1 MSSEPTPNPVLLR
14 RLALARAVLALIDM
28 ADDRDALLAILNAD
42 QEAQQAG
49 GLTQEQ
55 VAEQNAILE
64 AKPFSPA
71 EAAQGISRII
81 AANHGGGSMVSVA
94 VAASIDLGRTIKWI
108 DSEVSQI
115 IIERSG
121 DSEPRN
127 LTQRLGNIRTL
138 VSGVSCLLEPA
149 SARTP
154 YRHGPAD
161 HTWIAAE

>member
-42 QEAQQAG
+42 QEAQEAG
-49 GLTQEQ
+49 GLTAEQ
-55 VAEQNAILE
+55 VADQNAILE

-94 VAASIDLGRTIKWI
+94 TAASIDLARTIKWI
-108 DSEVSQI
+108 DREVSQI
-115 IIERSG
+115 TASSDKRDMLSRI
-121 DSEPRN
+121 
-127 LTQRLGNIRTL
+127 GNIKQL
-138 VSGVSCLLEPA
+138 VSGVACLLEPA

-154 YRHGPAD
+154 YRHGPSD
-161 HTWIAAE
+161 QTWIAAE